1 MLQLLS
7 IGNKY
12 YYLTLLSSDVSKS
25 ESIEYWISIFKTRYF
40 EHHYILTVTL
50 KKY

>member
-1 MLQLLS
+1 MLHFTEY

-25 ESIEYWISIFKTRYF
+25 ESIEY
-40 EHHYILTVTL
+40 
-50 KKY
+50 